1 MAFIKMS
8 DFGNIIDSVL
18 KPKRIR
24 GFRGLPDL
32 GDFGMRSEMSPL
44 ANRPLVTF
52 NPTLP
57 QMPTMPGMGANRK
70 KYTSPVYKNIKIG

>member
-8 DFGNIIDSVL
+8 DFGNIIDNVL

-32 GDFGMRSEMSPL
+32 SDFGIRSEMSPL
-44 ANRPLVTF
+44 ANRPIVTF
-52 NPTLP
+52 NAKLP
-57 QMPTMPGMGANRK
+57 AMTTMPGMGANRK
-70 KYTSPVYKNIKIG
+70 KFTSPVYKNIKI

>member
-8 DFGNIIDSVL
+8 DFGNIIDNVL

-32 GDFGMRSEMSPL
+32 SDFGIRSEMSPL
-44 ANRPLVTF
+44 GSRAIVQFTPK
-52 NPTLP
+52 LP

-70 KYTSPVYKNIKIG
+70 KYTSPVYKNIKI